1 MSKAS
6 ERHARPAIE
15 AVGVFDKSV
24 EPFIINDIV
33 FALHFILFADHYH
46 PRMRVDNVFGHV
58 CLSVCLCVC
67 VSVCVSV
74 CLYVCVSVCLCF
86 CLFRL

>member
-33 FALHFILFADHYH
+33 FALHFIMFADHS
-46 PRMRVDNVFGHV
+46 RSR
-58 CLSVCLCVC
+58 CSV
-67 VSVCVSV
+67 S
-74 CLYVCVSVCLCF
+74 
-86 CLFRL
+86 